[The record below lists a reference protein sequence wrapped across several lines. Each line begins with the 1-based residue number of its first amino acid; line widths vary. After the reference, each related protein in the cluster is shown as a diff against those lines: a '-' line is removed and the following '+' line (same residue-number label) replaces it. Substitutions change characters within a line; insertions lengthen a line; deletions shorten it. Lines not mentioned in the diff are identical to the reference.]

1 MTNLLYS
8 AKHYQIKTA
17 KEADRA
23 KNEADRAE
31 LSAANAE
38 EAKNLAN
45 EAVSKLGEFDS
56 TVENAKSEIIELSAT
71 EQTTITNLS
80 ASNISEITTL
90 TENSKTEIVSV
101 AEENKNS
108 AVNEIN
114 STKSDAVNTVEQA
127 GAVIANYQQPIVV
140 ISETSGT
147 ITLQSTKI
155 YQIEIT
161 DAVSFV
167 LPDTV
172 NSGYFNQIKVMA
184 KITGTPTIDWG
195 TTQFFNK
202 AIPEIEGDNYD
213 IYFDY
218 DNLLGAWVCGA
229 MVKGTAE

>member
-1 MTNLLYS
+1 MDNIYS
-8 AKHYQIKTA
+8 CYHYHKKCEESASDAAT
-17 KEADRA
+17 
-23 KNEADRAE
+23 
-31 LSAANAE
+31 SAANAE

-56 TVENAKSEIIELSAT
+56 TVENAKSEIAELSAT
-71 EQTTITNLS
+71 EQTTITSLS
-80 ASNISEITTL
+80 VSGVSEITTL

-108 AVNEIN
+108 AVSEIN

-140 ISETSGT
+140 IPETSGT
-147 ITLQSTKI
+147 IALQSTKI
-155 YQIEIT
+155 YQMEIT

-172 NSGYFNQIKVMA
+172 NGGYFNQIKVMA

-195 TTQFFNK
+195 TAQFFNK
-202 AIPEIEGDNYD
+202 AIPEIEGGNYD

-229 MVKGTAE
+229 MAKGTAE